1 MNGGDSDM
9 SSTLESLISDND
21 SDAGVDEM
29 TFEAPSP
36 SHEPLSTFPYYRIQ
50 ISDAACTTYKAVLT
64 YLQFNHIRFAP
75 LTSSF
80 EPLPEDMRHLAR
92 LDYLSKHKLDDPL
105 LPYPASPKSIYR
117 LAHSLDLSSLSKLA
131 LSNYSSQLSPCN
143 VAFEMMD
150 PIIDEHE
157 QVCQVL
163 VDYLVKNWNEIV
175 KDGNFKELLEK
186 VKKDE
191 VTLSGALVAKLLPLL
206 RGRGL
211 NVEGRVIGSLNG

>member
-1 MNGGDSDM
+1 M

-36 SHEPLSTFPYYRIQ
+36 SHEPISTFPYYRLQ

-150 PIIDEHE
+150 
-157 QVCQVL
+157 L

>member
-1 MNGGDSDM
+1 M

-29 TFEAPSP
+29 TFEAPFP
-36 SHEPLSTFPYYRIQ
+36 SHEPISTFPYYRLQ

-64 YLQFNHIRFAP
+64 YLQLDHIRFAP

-80 EPLPEDMRHLAR
+80 EPLPEDIRHLAR
-92 LDYLSKHKLDDPL
+92 LDYLSKHTLEDPL

-131 LSNYSSQLSPCN
+131 LSNYSSQLSPSI

-150 PIIDEHE
+150 PIIDDYE

-163 VDYLVKNWNEIV
+163 VEYLVKNWNEIV
-175 KDGNFKELLEK
+175 EDENFKVLLEK

-191 VTLSGALVAKLLPLL
+191 VILSGSMMAKLLPLL
-206 RGRGL
+206 RGRGS